1 MTPFQLI
8 RRELAE
14 RALPQTIPSEALDRM
29 AAYVVTIASP
39 ELDAAAHGGVPEP
52 RPPSYHQADAI
63 NRAAEALEKIAA
75 RLDSWDSRTGT
86 TKLDVRQKDG

>member
-1 MTPFQLI
+1 MGKPPSLETAIEHFKTFHLCTFTGAQV
-8 RRELAE
+8 AE
-14 RALPQTIPSEALDRM
+14 ILQTGYADM
-29 AAYVVTIASP
+29 A
-39 ELDAAAHGGVPEP
+39 P
-52 RPPSYHQADAI
+52 RPPSYTQADAI